1 MPPRHAGFAAVTVVS
16 EKLVNQVLATYVNT
30 FLTGVRVPLTQTVPL
45 VAGATLDLTLDASAV
60 LLSARAAL
68 SRNAAGL
75 IPMTFRFYAKAR
87 LDAKV
92 RGGGGPVLPGFGP
105 EIVVEAD
112 LSAALLPMVQ
122 GTQLQFGVDQAGS
135 HLGSIR
141 AKIIDGDG
149 MPPAYQSEV
158 VKILQGPAVR
168 TAVQTALNGIS
179 PQQLALTPGT
189 IPASYNFRQMKPLQP
204 TETWVDAHIATDR
217 IIYWP
222 LPGTLALACDVAGF
236 THGVPTDLTDFR
248 GGDDIAAA
256 TNLDFM
262 QSYFASAVLPQMR
275 SAFLQNNLR
284 IDTVDFLR
292 FSHRDLP
299 NGPADYLELGLT
311 ASVWTHDFLHFIV
324 AGTTKISSVEATIP
338 AVPYLYRNKEV
349 RLRFGMIDVDLPDW
363 VDATL
368 FGLSLLIPPVTLFLP
383 TVVNEVLHNALVDA
397 ANAANGLGSK
407 LGADITQDLVLPG
420 TAGPTY
426 RFTPQRLWLQC
437 EAGERSATMTASL
450 APVSQP
456 QLTVALADANITV
469 DPRIDRQEVRRD
481 NGLSDS
487 ITARLALP
495 PGFVQRND
503 PTLRVRYETAL
514 NGTVVP
520 DYTRDLRLFG
530 LQASQA
536 IGQPPPNPLVL
547 AIDTKQIVSPTKTD
561 QEIRISARLYRSMG
575 GVTEDLYNGSI
586 YVVSVDPRPDDVK
599 PYVQW
604 AHKTVYYNNHRKV
617 LTSRRSKIHKVP
629 GKGGCRFS
637 NQYLLPS
644 MRSPF
649 VFVSLRRF
657 TGLPFDLVDIE
668 AHRDQVCP
676 YCFFG
681 GPDKHPGTSITNKV
695 DQTGVIG
702 KLVQR

>member
-1 MPPRHAGFAAVTVVS
+1 MPARHAGFAAVTVVS
-16 EKLVNQVLATYVNT
+16 EKLVNQVLETYVNT
-30 FLTGVRVPLTQTVPL
+30 FLTGVRLPLNQS
-45 VAGATLDLTLDASAV
+45 VALGAGVSVTLTLTADAV

-87 LDAKV
+87 LDAV
-92 RGGGGPVLPGFGP
+92 LSSGGPALPGFGP
-105 EIVVEAD
+105 EIIVEAD
-112 LSAALLPMVQ
+112 LAAALLPMVQ
-122 GTQLQFGVDQAGS
+122 GSQIQFGVSQAGS

-141 AKIIDGDG
+141 AKIIDADG
-149 MPPAYQSEV
+149 MPPAYQAQV
-158 VKILQGPAVR
+158 VKILQGPTVR
-168 TAVQTALNGIS
+168 SAVQTALNGIN

-189 IPASYNFRQMKPLQP
+189 VPASYNFKQMKPLQP
-204 TETWVDAHIATDR
+204 GETWVDAHIATDR

-222 LPGTLALACDVAGF
+222 MPGALALACDVAGF

-248 GGDDIAAA
+248 AGADIAAA

-262 QSYFASAVLPQMR
+262 QSFFASAILPQMR
-275 SAFLQNNLR
+275 NAFLQNNLR
-284 IDTVDFLR
+284 IDTIDSLR
-292 FSHRDLP
+292 FAHRDLP
-299 NGPADYLELGLT
+299 NGPADYLELELS

-324 AGTTKISSVEATIP
+324 AGTTKISSVKVTIP
-338 AVPYLYRNKEV
+338 AAPFLYRNQEI
-349 RLRFGMIDVDLPDW
+349 RLHFGMIDIDLPDW

-368 FGLSLLIPPVTLFLP
+368 FGLSLLLPPVTLFVP
-383 TVVNEVLHNALVDA
+383 TIVDEVLHNVLVDA
-397 ANAANGLGSK
+397 SNAANGAGAK
-407 LGADITQDLVLPG
+407 LGADITQDLPLPA
-420 TAGPTY
+420 TTGPTY

-437 EAGERSATMTASL
+437 EAGERSATLTATL
-450 APVSQP
+450 GPVSQP
-456 QLTVALADANITV
+456 QLIVSLADANVTV
-469 DPRIDRQEVRRD
+469 DTRIDRQEVRRD

-487 ITARLALP
+487 ITARLVLP
-495 PGFVQRND
+495 PAFVQRKD
-503 PTLRVRYETAL
+503 PTLHVRFETAL

-520 DYTRDLRLFG
+520 SLTRDLRLFG
-530 LQASQA
+530 LQASQVL
-536 IGQPPPNPLVL
+536 GQAPPNPLVL
-547 AIDTKQIVSPTKTD
+547 VIDTKTIVSPTKTD
-561 QEIRISARLYRSMG
+561 QEVRISARLYRSMG
-575 GVTEDLYNGSI
+575 GVTDDLYNGTI

-604 AHKTVYYNNHRKV
+604 AHKTAYYNNHRKV
-617 LTSRRSKIHKVP
+617 LVARRSKIHKVP

-649 VFVSLRRF
+649 VFISLRRF
-657 TGLPFDLVDIE
+657 TGLPFDLRDIE

-702 KLVQR
+702 KLVKP